1 MVEYLRIENILNY
14 SYDDEINHEKIENFI
29 KGLKI
34 CYQLQSFFFM
44 DGSFDVYIYDIS
56 NNHPKLIHKESN
68 FLVEG
73 YFLKSNEGYFIY
85 EYKNLKQR
93 GILED
98 IVFLEL
104 LPEYYHLT
112 FKELDEFNRININKA
127 LFTLPSFYYDYHS
140 QKLKKIPRILPKY
153 SEDDIYECGELE
165 FTKIENYGY
174 FFQIKFDNNRY
185 RYVKFKIIFLEN
197 SNNIYKKSCYLKS
210 ELDDIIEMHNKNN
223 LEIITQKKPLT
234 DNIKDFF
241 GLLPNHQPKEYIANQ
256 LLENKKDNIQISQ
269 HQTELKNKDQ
279 QITTLQQQLQEART
293 RIKELESTQNA
304 GVLKGLQKVNHDTER
319 TRKFAQII
327 AKAIWDMDKTQAIRT
342 NDMVQFLKP
351 LIAQFEPSKL
361 PDSDETVS
369 YWLADIK
376 PLHATQAGRPP
387 KNEPLEIPLTFKK

>member
-14 SYDDEINHEKIENFI
+14 SYDDEINHKKIENFI

-93 GILED
+93 SILED

-279 QITTLQQQLQEART
+279 QITTLQQQLQEAQA
-293 RIKELESTQNA
+293 RIKELEQQPKQTTQPSQGDAFLTLGAVMDCIKEVAKSNYTQQNLIDIICKKHKELTNA
-304 GVLKGLQKVNHDTER
+304 GISVSTLSKQFPESKRYLMQHKT
-319 TRKFAQII
+319 
-327 AKAIWDMDKTQAIRT
+327 AIEKE
-342 NDMVQFLKP
+342 N
-351 LIAQFEPSKL
+351 
-361 PDSDETVS
+361 
-369 YWLADIK
+369 
-376 PLHATQAGRPP
+376 
-387 KNEPLEIPLTFKK
+387 N